1 MSDSCQNCAHF
12 KDSEWAV
19 LGGCNAKGLDCARR
33 SRHFLP
39 GEPVYHEGDEPS
51 GIYCVSSGLIG
62 IRKVDAEGDSMLL
75 RLVRPGQTFGYRSA
89 LTGAPHGVSAEA
101 LKDARVCHIPAATVR
116 KALAEEP
123 GLLMAFFRHLADD
136 MAAAEVKVMET
147 VSASCR
153 VRFLRLLM
161 ALGGGEDAGLLELPV
176 SRQDIASLIGVRS
189 ETMSRVIRG
198 IEDEGLAHFSGRRVE
213 IPDPHRLA
221 EESAGALAA

>member
-1 MSDSCQNCAHF
+1 MSDSCQSCAHF
-12 KDSEWAV
+12 KNSEWSV

-33 SRHFLP
+33 ERRFLP
-39 GEPVYHEGDEPS
+39 GEPVYHEGDESS
-51 GIYCVSSGLIG
+51 GVYCVSAGLIG

-75 RLVRPGQTFGYRSA
+75 RLVRPGQSFGYRSM
-89 LTGAPHGVSAEA
+89 LTGTPHGVSAEA
-101 LKDARVCHIPAATVR
+101 LKETRVCHIPAATVR
-116 KALAEEP
+116 KALDAHPE
-123 GLLMAFFRHLADD
+123 LLMAFFRHLADD

-153 VRFLRLLM
+153 VWFLRLLV

-189 ETMSRVIRG
+189 ETMSRVIRA

>member
-89 LTGAPHGVSAEA
+89 LTGASPICTQVS
-101 LKDARVCHIPAATVR
+101 
-116 KALAEEP
+116 
-123 GLLMAFFRHLADD
+123 
-136 MAAAEVKVMET
+136 
-147 VSASCR
+147 S
-153 VRFLRLLM
+153 
-161 ALGGGEDAGLLELPV
+161 
-176 SRQDIASLIGVRS
+176 
-189 ETMSRVIRG
+189 
-198 IEDEGLAHFSGRRVE
+198 
-213 IPDPHRLA
+213 
-221 EESAGALAA
+221 